1 MIGPILTGYTHSS
14 QVDCSAYKLFTTI
27 VINCSMSIVFLL
39 FVYDLGTLLLTVVVR
54 AFLFLFRCSGFLLPL
69 GGTTTP
75 RSPSL
80 DKIVF
85 CATQQRNSMF

>member
-1 MIGPILTGYTHSS
+1 MIGPILTVYTHTS
-14 QVDCSAYKLFTTI
+14 QVDYGAYQLFTTI
-27 VINCSMSIVFLL
+27 VINYCQMLIVFLL
-39 FVYDLGTLLLTVVVR
+39 FAYDLGTVVVR
-54 AFLFLFRCSGFLLPL
+54 AFIFLFCCSVFLLPL

-85 CATQQRNSMF
+85 CATQRRNSMF